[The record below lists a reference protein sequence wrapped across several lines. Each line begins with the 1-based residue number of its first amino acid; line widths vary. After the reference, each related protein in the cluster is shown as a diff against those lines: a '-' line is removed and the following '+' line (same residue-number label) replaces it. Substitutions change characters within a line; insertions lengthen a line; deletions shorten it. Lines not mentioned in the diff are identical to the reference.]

1 MIYPNSYIDLPLHS
15 YKDLPL
21 KLAMIYPN
29 SYINLPHSG
38 TFLVNFIKDIEVLL
52 GSLSI
57 LYRLTDLPKCAETLI
72 NTEAQQNHWGQKH
85 VTKVPIFV
93 AIGVKSSST
102 MGKWM

>member
-1 MIYPNSYIDLPLHS
+1 MIYPNSYIDLPHS
-15 YKDLPL
+15 V
-21 KLAMIYPN
+21 
-29 SYINLPHSG
+29 
-38 TFLVNFIKDIEVLL
+38 TFLVNFIRDIEVLL

-57 LYRLTDLPKCAETLI
+57 LYKLTDLPKCAETLI
-72 NTEAQQNHWGQKH
+72 NTEAQRNHLGQKY